1 MANQNHIYL
10 LGQMGSGKTKLGKQ
24 LATKLGLPFVDLD
37 RYIEKQTRQTIASL
51 FEKQGEE
58 YFRAVENQYLKEVAD
73 KPSSVI
79 SLGGGTPCY
88 FSNMEI
94 VKQTGR
100 SIYLQTPIPIL
111 VSRLKEST
119 SSRPLISG
127 KTEEELKAFLQQQLQ
142 VRESFYLLADYVV
155 DNDGKLKVTDLVS
168 LLG

>member
-1 MANQNHIYL
+1 MSNQNHIYL

-24 LATKLGLPFVDLD
+24 LATKLGLSFVDLD

-51 FEKQGEE
+51 FETQGEE
-58 YFRAVENQYLKEVAD
+58 YFRAVESQYLKEVAA
-73 KPSSVI
+73 KPPCVV

-88 FSNMEI
+88 FNNMEI
-94 VKQTGR
+94 VKQTGQ

-119 SSRPLISG
+119 SSRPLIAG
-127 KTEEELKAFLQQQLQ
+127 KNEEELKAFLQQQLQ
-142 VRESFYLLADYVV
+142 VREPYYLQADYVLA
-155 DNDGKLKVTDLVS
+155 NDGKLKVADIVS